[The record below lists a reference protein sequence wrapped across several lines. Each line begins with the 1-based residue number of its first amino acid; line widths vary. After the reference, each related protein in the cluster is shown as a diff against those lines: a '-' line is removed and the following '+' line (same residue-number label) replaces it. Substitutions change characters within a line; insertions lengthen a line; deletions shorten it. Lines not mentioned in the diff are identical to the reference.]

1 MILNKSDEINEIW
14 KPVKGYEGI
23 YEVSNLGR
31 VKSLPRLKYCG
42 HKNSKPQKVH
52 ERILTSHVD
61 RLGYVKVRLSKN
73 GESKTSLLH
82 RVIAEAFIDP
92 VEGKSEINHK
102 DGVKANNAI
111 ENLEWSTRSENV
123 KHAFLNKLKHP
134 KRAEE
139 NNKSKLNW
147 DSVNEIRDL
156 HLGGVSQKDL
166 SIKFGVTI
174 ASINNIIN
182 YKTWKVGS

>member
-1 MILNKSDEINEIW
+1 MNKSDEINEIW

-52 ERILTSHVD
+52 ERILTSWVD

-73 GESKTSLLH
+73 GESKTTLLH
-82 RVIAEAFIDP
+82 RVIADAFIEP
-92 VEGKSEINHK
+92 VEGKNEINHK

-111 ENLEWSTRSENV
+111 ENLEWATRGENV

-134 KRAEE
+134 KRGEE

-147 DSVNEIRDL
+147 ESVREIRRL
-156 HLGGVSQKDL
+156 HSNGLSQKDL
-166 SIKFGVTI
+166 SRRFGVTI
-174 ASINNIIN
+174 ANVSSIVNH
-182 YKTWKVGS
+182 KTWKEIS